1 MITKLTN
8 NPMKT
13 KIILF
18 VTILLGLVS
27 CNKDFSF
34 RNPVRLQSDYLLL
47 DAMGGTTPIII
58 EANKAWT
65 CSLEGDNLWGR
76 IDVTSGTG
84 LSQVSFEWDANAGLA
99 RRMEFCATAEG
110 ETVKMGLI
118 QKSGLETVQLYFN
131 SLTVS
136 VNATTGSIEVPVS
149 TNLPE
154 ADMARVRCEVEYL
167 SEDEVEWLQ
176 FDGLSESIARFTL
189 SETSET
195 RSALVTLKIED
206 ALGESYSTS
215 VTIIQG

>member
-1 MITKLTN
+1 
-8 NPMKT
+8 MKT

-34 RNPVRLQSDYLLL
+34 RDPVRLQSDYLLL

-58 EANKAWT
+58 EANNAWT

-76 IDVTSGTG
+76 IDVTSGKG

-118 QKSGLETVQLYFN
+118 QKSGLETVQLSFIKG
-131 SLTVS
+131 S

-154 ADMARVRCEVEYL
+154 ADMSRVRCEVEYL

>member
-1 MITKLTN
+1 
-8 NPMKT
+8 MKT

-34 RNPVRLQSDYLLL
+34 SDPVRLQSDYLLL

-76 IDVTSGTG
+76 IDVTSGKG

-118 QKSGLETVQLYFN
+118 QKSGLESVQLYFN
-131 SLTVS
+131 SLTFPVS
-136 VNATTGSIEVPVS
+136 STTVSSIEVPVS
-149 TNLPE
+149 TNLSE
-154 ADMARVRCEVEYL
+154 SDMSRVICEVEYN
-167 SEDEVEWLQ
+167 SEDEGEWLQ

-189 SETSET
+189 SETSVT

>member
-1 MITKLTN
+1 
-8 NPMKT
+8 MKT

>member
-1 MITKLTN
+1 
-8 NPMKT
+8 MKT

-136 VNATTGSIEVPVS
+136 VNSTTGSIEVPVS

-154 ADMARVRCEVEYL
+154 ADMSRVRCEVEYL
-167 SEDEVEWLQ
+167 SGDEVEWLQ

>member
-1 MITKLTN
+1 
-8 NPMKT
+8 MKT

-34 RNPVRLQSDYLLL
+34 RDPVRLQSDYLLL

-76 IDVTSGTG
+76 IDVTSGKG

-136 VNATTGSIEVPVS
+136 ANATTGSIEVPVS

-154 ADMARVRCEVEYL
+154 ADMSRVRCEVEYL
-167 SEDEVEWLQ
+167 SGDEVEWLQ

>member
-34 RNPVRLQSDYLLL
+34 SDPVRLQSDYLLL

-76 IDVTSGTG
+76 IDVTSGKG

-118 QKSGLETVQLYFN
+118 QKSGLESVQLSFN
-131 SLTVS
+131 SLTFNS
-136 VNATTGSIEVPVS
+136 STTDRSIEVPVS

-154 ADMARVRCEVEYL
+154 SDMSRVSCEVEYT
-167 SEDEVEWLQ
+167 SADEGEWLQ

-189 SETSET
+189 SETSVT

-206 ALGESYSTS
+206 AFGESYSTS

>member
-1 MITKLTN
+1 
-8 NPMKT
+8 MKT

-154 ADMARVRCEVEYL
+154 ADMSRVRCEVEYL
-167 SEDEVEWLQ
+167 SGDEVEWLQ